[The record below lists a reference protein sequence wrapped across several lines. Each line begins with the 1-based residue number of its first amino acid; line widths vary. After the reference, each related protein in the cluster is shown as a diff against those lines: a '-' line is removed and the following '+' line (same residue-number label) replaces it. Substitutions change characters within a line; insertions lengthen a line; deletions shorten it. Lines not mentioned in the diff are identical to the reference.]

1 MRIVLV
7 GPPGAGKG
15 TQAGRIVDRFGGVH
29 IATGDILRSNA
40 DRGTELGRTAS
51 RYMDRGELVPDEVI
65 IDMVL
70 ERLGEEDCAGGFVLD
85 GFPRTVP
92 QAEALGKRLDELGRP
107 LDVVVSLEAGE
118 DELRRRLAARAE
130 KQDRAEDDDEGAIR
144 RRLELFD
151 RETEPLLDFYDG
163 QGLLVGDRADRR
175 RPRRPRRPGGGLI
188 ALVTGASSGI
198 GAAVARR
205 LAAEPGARLVLVARR
220 RERLEALAAE
230 LGGATVIAA
239 DLLEEATP
247 ALVARRVA
255 TDHGRLDLLV
265 NNAGVGGRGSF
276 AGGGWAEVRRAMAIN
291 FDAQVRLTEA
301 LLPLLRRSAPSGVV
315 NVGSV
320 AGRVSRPGAGSYS
333 ASKFALAGWTE
344 ALQMEERRHGVHVAL
359 VQLGF
364 VATEGFPQRK
374 LLARPWTRWMVST
387 DAKAAEG
394 IVDAWRR
401 RRPEAYVPRP
411 YGLVP
416 VARVLLPGLYRRAVG
431 GGAFTAST
439 RS

>member
-1 MRIVLV
+1 
-7 GPPGAGKG
+7 
-15 TQAGRIVDRFGGVH
+15 
-29 IATGDILRSNA
+29 
-40 DRGTELGRTAS
+40 
-51 RYMDRGELVPDEVI
+51 
-65 IDMVL
+65 
-70 ERLGEEDCAGGFVLD
+70 
-85 GFPRTVP
+85 
-92 QAEALGKRLDELGRP
+92 
-107 LDVVVSLEAGE
+107 
-118 DELRRRLAARAE
+118 
-130 KQDRAEDDDEGAIR
+130 
-144 RRLELFD
+144 
-151 RETEPLLDFYDG
+151 
-163 QGLLVGDRADRR
+163 
-175 RPRRPRRPGGGLI
+175 LI

-205 LAAEPGARLVLVARR
+205 LAAEPGARLVLVA
-220 RERLEALAAE
+220 LAAE
-230 LGGATVIAA
+230 LGEATVIAA

-276 AGGGWAEVRRAMAIN
+276 AGGGWAEVHRAMAIN